1 MLMSLSGD
9 RVALGFEIE
18 PCCAMAADC
27 NDAGDV
33 VPVNYLVHR

>member
-1 MLMSLSGD
+1 MLLSLSGD
-9 RVALGFEIE
+9 RVALGFET
-18 PCCAMAADC
+18 CCAVTADC